1 MQSASKGLPL
11 GLFKFWVIVHIPPN
25 EVGPKGIGD
34 GFAKNGIVF
43 ELLEKFYIIDILL
56 DFGQENFQILQREF
70 GRQNEGEQI
79 VQ

>member
-1 MQSASKGLPL
+1 
-11 GLFKFWVIVHIPPN
+11 
-25 EVGPKGIGD
+25 VGPKGIGD

>member
-1 MQSASKGLPL
+1 MGLPKMVS
-11 GLFKFWVIVHIPPN
+11 F
-25 EVGPKGIGD
+25 
-34 GFAKNGIVF
+34 F